1 MDVCNLEDFNCFF
14 QNVILSRP
22 CYILC
27 IISETVQNQR
37 LFGQA
42 NAGSAEPEGG
52 RKRDSDGIVIPRV
65 VADPGYPP

>member
-1 MDVCNLEDFNCFF
+1 MD
-14 QNVILSRP
+14 
-22 CYILC
+22 ILC